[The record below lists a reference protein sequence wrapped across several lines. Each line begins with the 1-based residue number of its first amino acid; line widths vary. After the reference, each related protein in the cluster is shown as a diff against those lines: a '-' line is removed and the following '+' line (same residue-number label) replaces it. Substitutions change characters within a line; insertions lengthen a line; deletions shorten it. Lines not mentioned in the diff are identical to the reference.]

1 MSVFCVVWEPLSCV
15 GWATRVI
22 EEESYQRLYILCVV
36 SVWHFK
42 ALSTRVTNS
51 EKWQTQRLLCDC
63 ALLYKTVCTC
73 VQKFA
78 TEQKDMFNFQFV
90 LSVMVKMLWG
100 AFGDVWK
107 SILIWLDWARL
118 QPHWNLGHNGKR
130 HDFVHHANTY
140 IRIHCVS
147 RDLVLSRN

>member
-1 MSVFCVVWEPLSCV
+1 MFCVVWEPLSCV
-15 GWATRVI
+15 GWATRVM

-42 ALSTRVTNS
+42 ALSTRLTNS
-51 EKWQTQRLLCDC
+51 EKWPTQRLSCVTVHFSTKMC
-63 ALLYKTVCTC
+63 ALVYK
-73 VQKFA
+73 KFA

-100 AFGDVWK
+100 ALGMCGRVSLYD
-107 SILIWLDWARL
+107 LDWAHL
-118 QPHWNLGHNGKR
+118 QPHWNWGHDGKS
-130 HDFVHHANTY
+130 HDFAHHANTY
-140 IRIHCVS
+140 RRIHYVS